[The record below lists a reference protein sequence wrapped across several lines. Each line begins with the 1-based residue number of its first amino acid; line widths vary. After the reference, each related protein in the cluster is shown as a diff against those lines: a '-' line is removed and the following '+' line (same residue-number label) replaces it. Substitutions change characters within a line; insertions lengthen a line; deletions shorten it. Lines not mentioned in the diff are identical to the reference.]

1 MSSSVARNALKG
13 VLIGAEEIK
22 INNEISVLIRDDNYF
37 DFNRIEKY
45 FKGEMWLEC
54 LKVYEQK
61 FKIDVLYLSKIIC
74 EEDRFTC
81 MVPFNPNLGGL
92 FGGSF

>member
-54 LKVYEQK
+54 LKVDEQK
-61 FKIDVLYLSKIIC
+61 PK
-74 EEDRFTC
+74 
-81 MVPFNPNLGGL
+81 
-92 FGGSF
+92 